1 MILTCPQCSTR
12 LQLETAKLPN
22 RAFTVKCPKCQHSL
36 SVEPPDV
43 ATGEPATSEPATT
56 QPMPPAPPPP
66 QERPSLTE
74 TRLPKVPTDVGAGT
88 TAMEQDPI
96 KALTAMLASAFN
108 QSNNKPTGVELIRRR
123 RMLVCLSDETEI
135 QKVQSV
141 LQGTDFDLTF
151 ITTSEQAIELLQL
164 SNQVDMILLDPHFEG
179 DQGGAAILRFIAAL
193 SPGRRRRLYVVLMS
207 QNYRTLDMQAAFA
220 NGVNLLVNSGET
232 AMLPMALNKGIREFN
247 LLYRSYNEASGL
259 SPF

>member
-12 LQLETAKLPN
+12 LQLETAKLPT
-22 RAFTVKCPKCQHSL
+22 RAFTVKCPKCQHSI

-43 ATGEPATSEPATT
+43 ATGEAATGASAAAQQTPLQ
-56 QPMPPAPPPP
+56 QPPTEERPPA
-66 QERPSLTE
+66 
-74 TRLPKVPTDVGAGT
+74 RLPRMPADLAAATG
-88 TAMEQDPI
+88 AMEQDPI
-96 KALTAMLASAFN
+96 KALTAMLASAF
-108 QSNNKPTGVELIRRR
+108 SHSNKPTGVELTRHR
-123 RMLVCLSDETEI
+123 RMLVCLSDEAEI

-141 LQGTDFDLTF
+141 LQGTEFDLTF

-164 SNQVDMILLDPHFEG
+164 SNQVDMILLDPHFEE
-179 DQGGAAILRFIAAL
+179 DQGGTAILRFINAL
-193 SPGRRRRLYVVLMS
+193 SPGRRRRLYAVMIS

-220 NGVNLLVNSGET
+220 SGVNLLVNSGET

-247 LLYRSYNEASGL
+247 LLYRAYNEASGL